1 MLERIIAANGF
12 PAARINLLLFKW
24 FLLCRKKEALNVNL
38 IQLVIVVVLAAIQLS
53 IDEPEFSYEDFAR
66 KICLAGTWNGKV
78 STMHV
83 VVSNLRTA
91 GFRFSILTVSVDEK

>member
-1 MLERIIAANGF
+1 M
-12 PAARINLLLFKW
+12 
-24 FLLCRKKEALNVNL
+24 NVNL
-38 IQLVIVVVLAAIQLS
+38 IQLVIIVILAAIQLS

-83 VVSNLRTA
+83 VVSKLRTT
-91 GFRFSILTVSVDEK
+91 GFRFSILLTVSLDEK

>member
-12 PAARINLLLFKW
+12 PTAHMNLLLFKW
-24 FLLCRKKEALNVNL
+24 FFLCRKKETVNVNL

-66 KICLAGTWNGKV
+66 KICLEGAWNGKV
-78 STMHV
+78 STM
-83 VVSNLRTA
+83 
-91 GFRFSILTVSVDEK
+91 

>member
-12 PAARINLLLFKW
+12 PTAHMNFLLIKW
-24 FLLCRKKEALNVNL
+24 FFLCSKKEMVNVNL

-78 STMHV
+78 STM
-83 VVSNLRTA
+83 
-91 GFRFSILTVSVDEK
+91 

>member
-12 PAARINLLLFKW
+12 PTAHINLLPFKW
-24 FLLCRKKEALNVNL
+24 FFLCRKKETVNVNL

-78 STMHV
+78 STM
-83 VVSNLRTA
+83 
-91 GFRFSILTVSVDEK
+91 

>member
-1 MLERIIAANGF
+1 MVFLVSQERNGECQSYS
-12 PAARINLLLFKW
+12 ARF
-24 FLLCRKKEALNVNL
+24 
-38 IQLVIVVVLAAIQLS
+38 VVVLAAIQLS